1 MYSNRI
7 GRGGL
12 PFLCLLALCTNNLL
26 WPELYF
32 PDLSIIPDTLN
43 RRRPGVSVP
52 IFDIIT
58 GHHAFRP
65 SHGLSLPCHI
75 YTFINDGRDQSLIDT
90 IPSQSP
96 SLGHA
101 FQLSSKLAENF
112 PFNQP
117 LSGSII
123 LFFLSN
129 RIMSPSTL
137 QDILKVHPATDSG
150 CAAFTPSKWC
160 RRSYWTNRDNRSRAC
175 ELLATANKTLQT
187 GQAVEDL
194 LVELALLLLCT
205 RCHQDQASTVVEKW
219 KTDLHAFR
227 QSTQT
232 HRQRDGQYDRRALHT
247 SRASSEESAAR
258 SALGTTSRAQDPVR
272 ASQSESTS
280 RHEGRATSPSMT
292 REVTWDREVH
302 PFLTD
307 YAERVE
313 RAHRY
318 LNTASSPMLSLISRT
333 EQLQLHTERD
343 RDETSRPPDEQQE
356 GTSPSLPSEPDSSPP
371 RQEATI
377 PTTRRM
383 LAVSALSIRQ
393 KTRALRSRTGVRRK
407 PIEAE
412 HECGIC
418 LDALLEDS
426 ELEISGGEDSI
437 VWCRAQCGN
446 SFHSECL
453 LQWIQSCKSHQR
465 EGSCP
470 SCRATWVIEVGEE
483 WQVDFL
489 H

>member
-1 MYSNRI
+1 MECRYRT
-7 GRGGL
+7 
-12 PFLCLLALCTNNLL
+12 PC
-26 WPELYF
+26 
-32 PDLSIIPDTLN
+32 IPSQSWV
-43 RRRPGVSVP
+43 VS
-52 IFDIIT
+52 
-58 GHHAFRP
+58 
-65 SHGLSLPCHI
+65 S
-75 YTFINDGRDQSLIDT
+75 FINDGGDQSLIDT
-90 IPSQSP
+90 IPSQSS

-112 PFNQP
+112 PFNQL

-123 LFFLSN
+123 VFFLST

-150 CAAFTPSKWC
+150 CAAFTPSKRC
-160 RRSYWTNRDNRSRAC
+160 RRSYWTNRDNRSRVC
-175 ELLATANKTLQT
+175 ELLAEANKILQT
-187 GQAVEDL
+187 GQALDDLLEDL
-194 LVELALLLLCT
+194 LEELALLLLCP

-219 KTDLHAFR
+219 KTDFHAFR
-227 QSTQT
+227 QSSQT
-232 HRQRDGQYDRRALHT
+232 HRQRDGQYDRRTLHI

-272 ASQSESTS
+272 ASRSESTS
-280 RHEGRATSPSMT
+280 RHEGRATAPSMT

-302 PFLTD
+302 PFLAD

-333 EQLQLHTERD
+333 EQLQLHTDRD

-356 GTSPSLPSEPDSSPP
+356 GPSPSLPSESDSSPP
-371 RQEATI
+371 QQEATI
-377 PTTRRM
+377 PTTRRI

-393 KTRALRSRTGVRRK
+393 KTRALRSRTGVPRK

-412 HECGIC
+412 HECSIC

-426 ELEISGGEDSI
+426 DSELGISGGEEPI

-446 SFHSECL
+446 SFHTECL
-453 LQWIQSCKSHQR
+453 LQWIQCCKSHQR